1 MKKKIL
7 LADDSVFVRRLLA
20 DILTGDGYQII
31 GEVGNG
37 SDAVHGYLDWRPDLV
52 LMDVVMSEVN
62 GIQAL
67 AEIRAADTGANVIM
81 CSSVSL
87 QEIVTEALHYGA
99 REYIFKPFSI
109 ERLLEAVRSCLSE

>member
-20 DILTGDGYQII
+20 DILTGEGYQII

-37 SDAVHGYLDWRPDLV
+37 ADAVRGYLDWRPDLV
-52 LMDVVMSEVN
+52 LMGVVMPEVN

-67 AEIRAADTGANVIM
+67 AEIRAADVGTNVIM

-87 QEIVTEALHYGA
+87 KEFVTEALQHGA
-99 REYIFKPFSI
+99 REYIFKPFSA
-109 ERLLEAVRSCLSE
+109 EMVLEAVRSCLSE